1 MLALVART
9 ARATA
14 VMRLLVSLA
23 VVLTLLGPAKAQNPR
38 VNLVAVVTDDQGR
51 WAVGAYGNK
60 DCRTPHMDRLAR
72 EGARFVN
79 AFVATPVCSPSR
91 AAYLTGRYGTEV
103 GITDW
108 ISPAQGRD
116 GVGLS
121 AKFPTWARAL
131 QQAGYRTGL
140 VGKWHLG
147 TRPESHPSQH
157 GFAHFAGA
165 LQGSFAARDPA
176 WEVEG
181 KEVVVKGYSSDVTGD
196 AALRFLD
203 EAKGKPFALL
213 VHFREPH
220 LPYTPVN
227 PLDAAPFKDLD
238 PTIPTFRG
246 LDVKQVKG
254 WHRDYYAAIHGVD
267 RQLGRILA
275 KLEAMKLLDSTI
287 VTFTSDHG
295 YNIGHHGI
303 HTKGN
308 GNWVAGGVGGPKRP
322 NMWDT
327 SLRVPLLVRWPGVVK
342 GGAEVAEVVSNIDMY
357 PSVLGMMGVAGPKGV
372 KQHGLDFSALLR
384 GKKPAWREELYGTYD
399 LHNGGLA
406 HMRMV
411 RTAGWKLVRHYKAS
425 GLDELYDLKDDPDES
440 RNLYG
445 AAKHAAT
452 REGLQKRLT
461 KWMKSIDDPLARE
474 GGR

>member
-1 MLALVART
+1 MLAHVARA

-14 VMRLLVSLA
+14 VLRPLVSLA
-23 VVLTLLGPAKAQNPR
+23 VLFTLLGPAKADTPKY
-38 VNLVAVVTDDQGR
+38 NLVAVVTDDQGQ

-72 EGARFVN
+72 EGARFLR
-79 AFVATPVCSPSR
+79 AFVPTPVCSPSR
-91 AAYLTGRYGTEV
+91 AAYLTGRYATEV

-108 ISPAQGRD
+108 ISPEEGRA

-121 AKFPTWARAL
+121 TRFSTWPKVL
-131 QQAGYRTGL
+131 QQAGYHTGL
-140 VGKWHLG
+140 IGKWHLG
-147 TRPESHPSQH
+147 LRPEFHPSKH
-157 GFAHFAGA
+157 GIAHFAGS
-165 LQGSFAARDPA
+165 LRGSFAPRDPT
-176 WEVEG
+176 WEVGG
-181 KEVVVKGYSSDVTGD
+181 KEVVVKGYSSDITGD

-203 EAKGKPFALL
+203 EAKGKPFVLL

-220 LPYTPVN
+220 LPYAPVN

-238 PTIPTFRG
+238 PAIPSFRG

-287 VTFTSDHG
+287 ITFTSDHG
-295 YNIGHHGI
+295 YNIGQHGI

-308 GNWVAGGVGGPKRP
+308 GNWVAGGVNGPKRP

-327 SLRVPLLVRWPGVVK
+327 SLKVPLLVRWPGVVK
-342 GGAEVAEVVSNIDMY
+342 GGAEVAEVVSNLDVY
-357 PSVLGMMGVAGPKGV
+357 PSVLGMLGVAAPKGV
-372 KQHGLDFSALLR
+372 THHGLDFSALLR

-406 HMRMV
+406 FMRMI
-411 RTAGWKLVRHYKAS
+411 RTPGWKLVRHHKS
-425 GLDELYDLKDDPDES
+425 GGLDELYDLKGDPDES
-440 RNLYG
+440 RNLYTN
-445 AAKHAAT
+445 AKHAAT
-452 REGLQKRLT
+452 RDGLQKRLT
-461 KWMKSIDDPLARE
+461 KWMKSIDDPLAKE
-474 GGR
+474 SGR